1 MAHKELAMSPL
12 NIQNGIEPM
21 ELECSVRHICER
33 YVGMNKSEGKL
44 REGLRRLNS
53 LKREF
58 LPKLTAKTPHYL
70 TRCLEIRN
78 IMDLAEVH
86 IYACLERK
94 ETRGGFF
101 RADYPQIDPLR
112 TNMATYQRMENG
124 KSILEIR
131 EVPDLKQENIEKGC

>member
-1 MAHKELAMSPL
+1 MASSDSL
-12 NIQNGIEPM
+12 NIWVCIT
-21 ELECSVRHICER
+21 IC
-33 YVGMNKSEGKL
+33 L
-44 REGLRRLNS
+44 S
-53 LKREF
+53 LS
-58 LPKLTAKTPHYL
+58 
-70 TRCLEIRN
+70 N
-78 IMDLAEVH
+78 VLAEVH